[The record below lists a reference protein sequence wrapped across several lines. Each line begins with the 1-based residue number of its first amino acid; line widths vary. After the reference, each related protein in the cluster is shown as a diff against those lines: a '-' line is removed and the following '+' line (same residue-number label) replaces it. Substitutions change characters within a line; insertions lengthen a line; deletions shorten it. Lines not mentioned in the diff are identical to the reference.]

1 MTVSPHRAGA
11 LAIGLVCLAG
21 CSNLPREAAL
31 PLPTAAAASAPV
43 PLRGPHGR
51 LSPAQSRTVMAR
63 LQHDMPETDIFGR
76 HLAVEDTL
84 VDIPL
89 TTGNAV
95 RLLQDGPATYAAM
108 FAAID
113 GAHDHIHL
121 ETYILDDDAIGRRF
135 ARVLKAKQAAGVQ
148 VVVIRDSAGTFG
160 TPAAFFADL
169 AAGGIRVLEFNPLN
183 PFIGHLPWAW
193 NRRDHRKLLIVDGQ
207 TGFIG
212 GINIADQWL
221 GRDEGGAGWRDDMVR
236 IAGPAVAGLSDCFAR
251 SWARLHGQELRQV
264 GFGREAA
271 PAVSRR
277 SPYGQP
283 VRVLGQQFL
292 RAQRQISRAYLHYLR
307 RAERR
312 IFIANS
318 YFVPDGRVLRALAQ
332 AARRGVDVRII
343 VPGQSDVEIVR
354 HASRA
359 VWGRLL
365 RAGVRIFEWD
375 ESVLHA
381 KSAVVDGRWS
391 TTGTFNFDYLSLRLN
406 LEVNLSVLDEQF
418 AQALEASFLAD
429 FAQCREVSRVDFR
442 FRPLGQ
448 RLLEFIAYRLRKFL

>member
-1 MTVSPHRAGA
+1 VDGNE
-11 LAIGLVCLAG
+11 LCL
-21 CSNLPREAAL
+21 
-31 PLPTAAAASAPV
+31 
-43 PLRGPHGR
+43 LRNG
-51 LSPAQSRTVMAR
+51 SQAF
-63 LQHDMPETDIFGR
+63 PEM
-76 HLAVEDTL
+76 
-84 VDIPL
+84 L
-89 TTGNAV
+89 TTIA
-95 RLLQDGPATYAAM
+95 RAQQQILLEMYWFDS
-108 FAAID
+108 D
-113 GAHDHIHL
+113 S
-121 ETYILDDDAIGRRF
+121 IGRRF
-135 ARVLKAKQAAGVQ
+135 AAA
-148 VVVIRDSAGTFG
+148 
-160 TPAAFFADL
+160 L
-169 AAGGIRVLEFNPLN
+169 AAAARRGVEVAIIYDAVGSMGASQDMFDTLMQAGARVIEFNP
-183 PFIGHLPWAW
+183 IAPWKRRFRLSKLT
-193 NRRDHRKLLIVDGQ
+193 RRDHRKLLIVDGQ

-251 SWARLHGQELRQV
+251 SWARLHGHELRQV